1 MATTSGFW
9 LSFAATVV
17 LLVVSL
23 VSGLARRRRVHLVTG
38 PLTMVA
44 LAFAVHYTEQLV
56 RAYTFPKGPMGIH
69 LTCAITAGAL
79 ALPVIGSGLLLA
91 VRPQRRRLH
100 RYCVLAFVGMTLVAT
115 STGIWVFSIATAK

>member
-1 MATTSGFW
+1 MATTYGFW

-17 LLVVSL
+17 LLIASL
-23 VSGLARRRRVHLVTG
+23 ASGLARRRRVHLVTG

-56 RAYTFPKGPMGIH
+56 RAYTFPPGPMRIH

-79 ALPVIGSGLLLA
+79 ALPVIGSGLWLA
-91 VRPQRRRLH
+91 LRPQRRRLH
-100 RYCVLAFVGMTLVAT
+100 RFCVLAFVGMTLVAT
-115 STGIWVFSIATAK
+115 GTGIWVFSIATAK